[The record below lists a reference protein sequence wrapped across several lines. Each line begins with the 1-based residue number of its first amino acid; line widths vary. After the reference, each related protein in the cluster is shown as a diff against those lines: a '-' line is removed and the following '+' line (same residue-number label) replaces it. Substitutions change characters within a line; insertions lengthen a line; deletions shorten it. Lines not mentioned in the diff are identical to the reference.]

1 MMTKEYSHIAIA
13 LASGPILAL
22 APFVLSHLYRSIHD
36 LVCDQKP
43 FLTLT
48 LLEFLILVTLYNER
62 FYVLVDSSPRSFD
75 LGHLNVHAS
84 KAFFSILYPA
94 RKGVRTW
101 QKARKDRIFLKGITA
116 LL

>member
-62 FYVLVDSSPRSFD
+62 FYVLVDSSPRSFS
-75 LGHLNVHAS
+75 LGHLNVNAMHS
-84 KAFFSILYPA
+84 F
-94 RKGVRTW
+94 R
-101 QKARKDRIFLKGITA
+101 
-116 LL
+116 